1 MITEKASEDVESA
14 TNRVVD
20 LWRALPVGAR
30 LYLRS
35 GAPTLAVLVPAIDR
49 LATAVEM
56 LDAAQRERDAVAR
69 RPLVGA

>member
-30 LYLRS
+30 LYLR
-35 GAPTLAVLVPAIDR
+35 
-49 LATAVEM
+49 
-56 LDAAQRERDAVAR
+56 
-69 RPLVGA
+69 